1 MKNEL
6 AFTDEKSALE
16 VARILLKEN
25 YVVMLSLE
33 EQLTI
38 LNFEWAPNADR
49 NDMIFMS
56 KEDFE
61 ESYM

>member
-16 VARILLKEN
+16 VARILLKED

-56 KEDFE
+56 KENFE

>member
-56 KEDFE
+56 KENFE